1 MRSGYPTGKIPH
13 TDETDP
19 PSNLA
24 QLKTKTADQ
33 LEYETA
39 FRESEGRWRKLL
51 ELSTDGIYLQVEGR
65 FLFLNSPMTKLL
77 GETNTHDLIGRRVLE
92 LIHPDDREAAQH
104 RMNIAM
110 ESGRTMSSPDQRFVM
125 LNGRAIHAAVSE
137 APVVYGGRKA
147 TQVIVKDLAARK
159 QAEEDVRVSQER
171 FKALVQ
177 TINEGFA
184 VLDERGVITHANYR
198 FRQIVGF
205 NLGEL
210 DGRSMPD
217 LLEPACK
224 ESFSKHF
231 RSVKERENRVEFEVL
246 LRSKDG
252 HNVPALLSLL
262 GLHDQPE
269 RFSGAYVAITDITEL
284 RQATNVLGEVRKEL
298 AKAARHAASE
308 PENPAEKRVF
318 DEIGTQARTDP
329 VGLAEERFRAVFQW
343 TGDSAYIKDGSLKFV
358 IVNSSM
364 EKTFGVSLDQLVG
377 KSSDGLYGKQASE
390 QILEIEKRVLRG
402 ESIEGEY
409 TRTVRGVPLRFHE
422 IRLPLRNESG
432 AIVGLCGI
440 LRNLTEP
447 RFQASSESGPTLE
460 YPSAAMR
467 STLEKALQAA
477 ATDSVVLLQG
487 ESGSG
492 KDFLARFIHGHSL
505 RKKGPFFEINCAALS
520 PELVESEL
528 FGHESGAFTGART
541 RKKGLVELAEGGTL
555 LLNEVGELLTT
566 MQPKLL
572 TFLDSKK
579 FMRVGGEKPVFVNT
593 RIIAASHRDL
603 KKEIAEGRFLKALYY
618 RLNVFTIRLPALRER
633 LEDIPVL
640 VGELTAKLA
649 QDMQW
654 QRTPELDPD
663 QIDALCRHSW
673 PGNVRELR
681 NVLERTLIR
690 WNSGQSDLAFL
701 PDDPDEEI
709 GAALEDQTADLNVQR
724 RRDELTY
731 TLCQEA
737 LRRSGGNKK
746 LAAELLGVSRISFY
760 RYLKTLN
767 FDPDYVAES

>member
-1 MRSGYPTGKIPH
+1 MRSGYPTGKIPPTEA
-13 TDETDP
+13 TDSSP
-19 PSNLA
+19 KLA
-24 QLKTKTADQ
+24 QLETKATEQ
-33 LEYETA
+33 WGYEAA
-39 FRESEGRWRKLL
+39 FRESEDRWRKLL
-51 ELSTDGIYLQVEGR
+51 ELCTDGIYLQVEGR
-65 FLFLNSPMTKLL
+65 FVFLNSPMTKLL

-104 RMNIAM
+104 RMNVAM
-110 ESGRTMSSPDQRFVM
+110 GSGRTMSSADQRFVM

-137 APVVYGGRKA
+137 APVVYGGRNA
-147 TQVIVKDLAARK
+147 TQVTVKDLAAGK
-159 QAEEDVRVSQER
+159 QAAEDVRVSQER

-184 VLDERGVITHANYR
+184 VLDERGLITHANYR
-198 FRQIVGF
+198 FRHVVGF
-205 NLGEL
+205 TVGEL

-217 LLEPACK
+217 LLEQDGK
-224 ESFSKHF
+224 ESFSRHF
-231 RSVKERENRVEFEVL
+231 RSVKERTDRVEFEAL
-246 LRSKDG
+246 LRAKDG
-252 HNVPALLSLL
+252 HSVPALLSLK
-262 GLHDQPE
+262 GLHDQQE
-269 RFSGAYVAITDITEL
+269 RFNGAYVAITDITEL

-298 AKAARHAASE
+298 AKAARHAAPE
-308 PENPAEKRVF
+308 PEIAAERCVF
-318 DEIGTQARTDP
+318 DEIGTKARTDP
-329 VGLAEERFRAVFQW
+329 VGLAEERFRAVFKW
-343 TGDSAYIKDGSLKFV
+343 TGDCAYIKNGSLKFV
-358 IVNSSM
+358 MVNSSL
-364 EKTFGVSLDQLVG
+364 EKTFGVSQAQLARKG
-377 KSSDGLYGKQASE
+377 DDGLYDKQAAG
-390 QILEIEKRVLRG
+390 QILEIEKLVLRG
-402 ESIEGEY
+402 EPIEGEY
-409 TRTVRGVPLRFHE
+409 TRTVRGVPLRFYE
-422 IRLPLRNESG
+422 IRVPLRGESG

-447 RFQASSESGPTLE
+447 RFKASSESDPTFE
-460 YPSAAMR
+460 YRSSAMR
-467 STLEKALQAA
+467 STLEKAAQAA

-505 RKKGPFFEINCAALS
+505 RKKGPFFDINCAALS

-555 LLNEVGELLTT
+555 LLNEVGELLTN

-603 KKEIAEGRFLKALYY
+603 KKEVAEGRFLTALYY
-618 RLNVFTIRLPALRER
+618 RLNVFNIRLPALRER
-633 LEDIPVL
+633 REDIPVL
-640 VGELTAKLA
+640 VEELTAKLA

-654 QRTPELDPD
+654 PRTPALDPD
-663 QIDALCRHSW
+663 QIEALCKRSW

-690 WNSGQSDLAFL
+690 WNSGQSDVVFL
-701 PDDPDEEI
+701 SDDPDEEI
-709 GAALEDQTADLNVQR
+709 DAPSDEQSADLNVQR

-731 TLCQEA
+731 ILCQEA

-767 FDPDYVAES
+767 LDPDYVAER